1 MSSKYSLASRL
12 LAGFALATLSL
23 VTVAEAQ
30 PYGHGGDGSMMGG
43 SWGWGM
49 GGGMGGFGG
58 ISALLIA
65 LVVLGIAVLAF
76 RRRNT

>member
-1 MSSKYSLASRL
+1 MSSKHSLTSRL
-12 LAGFALATLSL
+12 IAGFAFATLSQA
-23 VTVAEAQ
+23 TVAEAQ
-30 PYGHGGDGSMMGG
+30 PYGPGTGNGGMMDG
-43 SWGWGM
+43 GWGM

-65 LVVLGIAVLAF
+65 LVVLGIAVLVF

>member
-1 MSSKYSLASRL
+1 MSSKHSLTSRL
-12 LAGFALATLSL
+12 LAGFALGTLSL
-23 VTVAEAQ
+23 ATVAEAQ
-30 PYGHGGDGSMMGG
+30 PYGHGGDGGMMGG

-58 ISALLIA
+58 VGLVA
-65 LVVLGIAVLAF
+65 LVVLGIAALVF